1 MKTKNKD
8 QFHWIFLI
16 FFWFILGTTICAQ
29 LIADYGT
36 MEAIRQ
42 SALILLSSIV
52 LAHFLSDV
60 MLPKA
65 LRKNKMALFAVQ
77 AFVVVLLL
85 SLCLAV
91 IYAVFSDSHAR
102 NRAFP
107 EEANMTTFQFLWAR
121 FCGSIPAAI
130 LICGTACGLRFYQE
144 HNEIERNHAELKQ
157 VHLEAQIKILQDQ
170 INPHL
175 MFNIL
180 NHIHILM
187 QSNVKLASDLLI
199 QFSDILRYQLYE
211 CNKEYVALYL
221 EIKYLKDL
229 VSVEKTRWG
238 DELDVKTN
246 WNIEDGQLQIVP
258 LLLVPLIENAFK
270 HVSRLPNQKGYVHL
284 SCEQKDK
291 QLIFKIENSYTEQYK
306 VPSNS
311 QGLGL
316 ENVSKR
322 LAIQYPNRHELNINK
337 TDSDFTVMLVLD
349 LK

>member
-1 MKTKNKD
+1 M
-8 QFHWIFLI
+8 FLV
-16 FFWFILGTTICAQ
+16 FFWCLLGFTIWGQ
-29 LIADYGT
+29 LIEDYNFW
-36 MEAIRQ
+36 
-42 SALILLSSIV
+42 SATSQAVLILFCSTA

-60 MLPKA
+60 LLPLA
-65 LRKNKMALFAVQ
+65 LRKNKMTLFAIQGV
-77 AFVVVLLL
+77 VVVLLL
-85 SLCLAV
+85 SFCLAV
-91 IYAVFSDSHAR
+91 IYTVFSNPDSRSRVYPDEVDLTAI
-102 NRAFP
+102 
-107 EEANMTTFQFLWAR
+107 QFLWAR
-121 FCGSIPAAI
+121 FYGSIPAAI
-130 LICGTACGLRFYQE
+130 LINGTACGLRFYQE
-144 HNEIERNHAELKQ
+144 HNVIEKSHAELKQ

-187 QSNVKLASDLLI
+187 QSDVKLASDLLV

-211 CNKEYVALYL
+211 CNKEYVPLHL

-229 VSVEKTRWG
+229 IAVEETRWG
-238 DELDVKTN
+238 NELEVKSK

-284 SCEQKDK
+284 SCK
-291 QLIFKIENSYTEQYK
+291 QLKNQLNFKIENSYTEQYK
-306 VPSNS
+306 IPSKN

-316 ENVSKR
+316 ENVKKR
-322 LAIQYPNRHELNINK
+322 LEIQYPEKYKLNIHK
-337 TDSDFTVMLVLD
+337 TDSDFTVEVVLD

>member
-1 MKTKNKD
+1 MTIKYKNR
-8 QFHWIFLI
+8 HWIFLI
-16 FFWFILGTTICAQ
+16 FFWFILGITIWAQ
-29 LIADYGT
+29 LIADYGI
-36 MEAIRQ
+36 MSAIRQ
-42 SALILLSSIV
+42 SFLILLSAIV

-65 LRKNKMALFAVQ
+65 LRKNKMTLFAVQ

-85 SLCLAV
+85 SFCLAV
-91 IYAVFSDSHAR
+91 IYAVFSDSHTR
-102 NRAFP
+102 NRLYP
-107 EEANMTTFQFLWAR
+107 EEANMATIEFLWAR
-121 FCGSIPAAI
+121 FCGSIPAAL

-144 HNEIERNHAELKQ
+144 HNVIERNHAELKQ

-187 QSNVKLASDLLI
+187 QSNVELASVLLV

-211 CNKEYVALYL
+211 CNKEYVALHL

-229 VSVEKTRWG
+229 IAVEETRWG
-238 DELDVKTN
+238 NELEVKSK
-246 WNIEDGQLQIVP
+246 WNIEDGHLQIVP

-270 HVSRLPNQKGYVHL
+270 HVSRLPNHKGYVHL
-284 SCEQKDK
+284 SCEQINK

-306 VPSNS
+306 VPSKN

-316 ENVSKR
+316 ENVKKR
-322 LAIQYPNRHELNINK
+322 LSIQYPEKHHLEIKN
-337 TDSDFTVMLVLD
+337 TDSDFTVKVILD

>member
-1 MKTKNKD
+1 MKIKNKD
-8 QFHWIFLI
+8 LSQWLFIA
-16 FFWFILGTTICAQ
+16 FFWLILCTTIWAQ
-29 LIADYGT
+29 MIEDYD
-36 MEAIRQ
+36 
-42 SALILLSSIV
+42 ALTATYHAVLFVVCSII

-60 MLPKA
+60 LLPKA
-65 LRKNKMALFAVQ
+65 LRKNKMRLFAFQ
-77 AFVVVLLL
+77 AVLIILLL
-85 SLCLAV
+85 SFCLAV
-91 IYAVFSDSHAR
+91 IYTTFSDVSFRAR
-102 NRAFP
+102 LYP
-107 EEANMTTFQFLWAR
+107 DEQNMTAMQFLWAR
-121 FCGSIPAAI
+121 FYGNIPAAI
-130 LICGTACGLRFYQE
+130 LISGTACGLRFYQE
-144 HNEIERNHAELKQ
+144 HNVIEKNHAQLQQ

-175 MFNIL
+175 MFNVL

-211 CNKEYVALYL
+211 CNKEYVPLYL

-229 VSVEKTRWG
+229 VAVEKTRWG
-238 DELDVKTN
+238 NELEVQAK
-246 WNIEDGQLQIVP
+246 WNIEDGQIQIVP

-284 SCEQKDK
+284 SCEQENK
-291 QLIFKIENSYTEQYK
+291 QLVFKIENSYTEQYK
-306 VPSNS
+306 DPSKS

-316 ENVSKR
+316 ENVQKR
-322 LAIQYPNRHELNINK
+322 LAIQYADRYELKIDK

>member
-1 MKTKNKD
+1 MIAINKNK
-8 QFHWIFLI
+8 HWIFLV
-16 FFWFILGTTICAQ
+16 FFWCLLGMTIWAQ
-29 LIADYGT
+29 MIEDYDFW
-36 MEAIRQ
+36 
-42 SALILLSSIV
+42 SATVQAFLVLLCSAF

-60 MLPKA
+60 ILPNA
-65 LRKNKMALFAVQ
+65 LRKNKMSVFAVQ
-77 AFVVVLLL
+77 SVIVVLLL
-85 SLCLAV
+85 SFCLAL
-91 IYAVFSDSHAR
+91 IYTVFSDVGSRGRVYHHDEG
-102 NRAFP
+102 NL
-107 EEANMTTFQFLWAR
+107 NTFQFLLAR
-121 FCGSIPAAI
+121 FWGSIPAAI
-130 LICGTACGLRFYQE
+130 LINGTACGLRFYQE
-144 HNEIERNHAELKQ
+144 HGVIEKNHAQLKQ

-187 QSNVKLASDLLI
+187 QSDVKLASVLLV

-211 CNKEYVALYL
+211 CNKEYVPLHL

-229 VSVEKTRWG
+229 IAVEETRWG
-238 DELDVKTN
+238 NELKVKSK

-284 SCEQKDK
+284 SCEQSNS
-291 QLIFKIENSYTEQYK
+291 QLYFKIENSHTEQYK
-306 VPSNS
+306 IPSKS

-316 ENVSKR
+316 ENVKKR
-322 LAIQYPNRHELNINK
+322 LAIQYPEKHQLNINK
-337 TDSDFTVMLVLD
+337 TDSDFTVTVVLD

>member
-1 MKTKNKD
+1 MITINKNR
-8 QFHWIFLI
+8 HWIFLV
-16 FFWFILGTTICAQ
+16 FFWCLLGITIWGQ
-29 LIADYGT
+29 MIEDYNFLSAT
-36 MEAIRQ
+36 VQAFLVLFCSAI
-42 SALILLSSIV
+42 

-60 MLPKA
+60 ILPKA
-65 LRKNKMALFAVQ
+65 LRKNKMNWFAVQ
-77 AFVVVLLL
+77 SVIVVLLL
-85 SLCLAV
+85 SFCLAL
-91 IYAVFSDSHAR
+91 IYTFFSDTISR
-102 NRAFP
+102 SRVFP
-107 EEANMTTFQFLWAR
+107 DEANLNNFQFLWAR

-130 LICGTACGLRFYQE
+130 LINGTACGLRFYQE
-144 HNEIERNHAELKQ
+144 HNVIEKNHAQLQQ

-175 MFNIL
+175 MFNVL

-187 QSNVKLASDLLI
+187 QSDVKLASVLLV

-211 CNKEYVALYL
+211 CNKEYVPLHL

-229 VSVEKTRWG
+229 IAVEETRWG
-238 DELDVKTN
+238 NELEVKSK

-284 SCEQKDK
+284 SCEQSNS
-291 QLIFKIENSYTEQYK
+291 QLYFKIENSHTEQYK
-306 VPSNS
+306 IPSKS

-316 ENVSKR
+316 ENVKKR
-322 LAIQYPNRHELNINK
+322 LAIQYPEKYQLSINK
-337 TDSDFTVMLVLD
+337 TDSDFTVIVVLD

>member
-16 FFWFILGTTICAQ
+16 FFWFILGTTIWAQ

-36 MEAIRQ
+36 MSATYQ
-42 SALILLSSIV
+42 SVLILLSSIV

-60 MLPKA
+60 MLPNA
-65 LRKNKMALFAVQ
+65 LRKNKMTLFAVQ

-85 SLCLAV
+85 ALCLAV
-91 IYAVFSDSHAR
+91 IYAAFSDLQRR
-102 NRAFP
+102 NQLDP
-107 EEANMTTFQFLWAR
+107 EEVNMTTIQFLWER

-144 HNEIERNHAELKQ
+144 HNLIEKSHAQLQQ

-175 MFNIL
+175 MFNVL

-284 SCEQKDK
+284 SCEQENK

-306 VPSNS
+306 TPSKS

-316 ENVSKR
+316 ENVRKR
-322 LAIQYPNRHELNINK
+322 LAIQYTNRHELKIEK
-337 TDSDFTVMLVLD
+337 TDSDFTVAVVLD

>member
-1 MKTKNKD
+1 MITKNKGR
-8 QFHWIFLI
+8 HWMFLV
-16 FFWFILGTTICAQ
+16 FFWFILGITIWAQ

-36 MEAIRQ
+36 MSATGQ
-42 SALILLSSIV
+42 SVLILLSSIV

-60 MLPKA
+60 MLPLA
-65 LRKNKMALFAVQ
+65 LRKSKMTLFAVQ

-102 NRAFP
+102 DRLYP
-107 EEANMTTFQFLWAR
+107 EEANMTSIQFLWAR

-144 HNEIERNHAELKQ
+144 HNVIEKNHAQLQQ

-175 MFNIL
+175 MFNVL

-187 QSNVKLASDLLI
+187 QSDVKLASVLLV

-211 CNKEYVALYL
+211 CNKEYVPLHL
-221 EIKYLKDL
+221 EVKYLKDL
-229 VSVEKTRWG
+229 IAVEKTRWG
-238 DELDVKTN
+238 NELEVESKWT
-246 WNIEDGQLQIVP
+246 IEDGQLQIVP

-270 HVSRLPNQKGYVHL
+270 HVSRLPNQRGYVHL
-284 SCEQKDK
+284 SCEQVDK
-291 QLIFKIENSYTEQYK
+291 QLSFKIENSYTEQYK
-306 VPSNS
+306 IPSKN

-316 ENVSKR
+316 ENVKKR
-322 LAIQYPNRHELNINK
+322 LSIQYPEKYQLSIDK
-337 TDSDFTVMLVLD
+337 SDSDFTVKVVLD
-349 LK
+349 LE

>member
-1 MKTKNKD
+1 M
-8 QFHWIFLI
+8 FLV
-16 FFWFILGTTICAQ
+16 FFWFILGITIWAQ

-36 MEAIRQ
+36 MSATVQ
-42 SALILLSSIV
+42 SVLILLSSIV

-60 MLPKA
+60 MLPHA
-65 LRKNKMALFAVQ
+65 LRKSKMTLFAVQ

-102 NRAFP
+102 DRLYP
-107 EEANMTTFQFLWAR
+107 EEANMTSIQFLWAR

-144 HNEIERNHAELKQ
+144 HNVIEKNHAQLQQ

-175 MFNIL
+175 MFNVL

-187 QSNVKLASDLLI
+187 QSDVKLASVLLV

-211 CNKEYVALYL
+211 CNKEYVPLHL
-221 EIKYLKDL
+221 EVKYLKDL
-229 VSVEKTRWG
+229 IAVEKTRWG
-238 DELDVKTN
+238 NELEVESKWT
-246 WNIEDGQLQIVP
+246 IEDGQLQIVP

-270 HVSRLPNQKGYVHL
+270 HVSRLPNQRGYVHL
-284 SCEQKDK
+284 SCEQVHK
-291 QLIFKIENSYTEQYK
+291 QLSFKIENSYTEQYK
-306 VPSNS
+306 IPSKN

-316 ENVSKR
+316 ENVKKR
-322 LAIQYPNRHELNINK
+322 LAIQYPEKHQFTINK
-337 TDSDFTVMLVLD
+337 TNSDFTVTVTLD

>member
-1 MKTKNKD
+1 MYITNKGR
-8 QFHWIFLI
+8 HRIFLV
-16 FFWFILGTTICAQ
+16 FFWFILGTTIWAQ
-29 LIADYGT
+29 LIADYGVMSAT
-36 MEAIRQ
+36 IQ
-42 SALILLSSIV
+42 SILILLSSSV

-60 MLPKA
+60 ILPNA
-65 LRKNKMALFAVQ
+65 LRKNKMTLFALQ

-91 IYAVFSDSHAR
+91 IYAVFSDSSAR
-102 NRAFP
+102 ARLFP
-107 EEANMTTFQFLWAR
+107 EEAHMSSIHFLWAR
-121 FCGSIPAAI
+121 FCGSIPAAL
-130 LICGTACGLRFYQE
+130 LINGTACGLRFYQE
-144 HNEIERNHAELKQ
+144 HNVIERNHAQLLQ

-175 MFNIL
+175 MFNVL

-187 QSNVKLASDLLI
+187 QSNVELASVLLV

-211 CNKEYVALYL
+211 CNKEYVPLYL

-229 VSVEKTRWG
+229 IAVEETRWG
-238 DELDVKTN
+238 NELEVKSK
-246 WNIEDGQLQIVP
+246 WNIENGQLQIVP

-284 SCEQKDK
+284 SCEQVDK

-306 VPSNS
+306 TPSNN

-316 ENVSKR
+316 ENVKKR
-322 LAIQYPNRHELNINK
+322 LAIQYPEKYQLDIDK
-337 TDSDFTVMLVLD
+337 TDSDFTVKVVLS

>member
-1 MKTKNKD
+1 M
-8 QFHWIFLI
+8 FLV
-16 FFWFILGTTICAQ
+16 FFWFILGITIWAQ

-36 MEAIRQ
+36 MSATGQ
-42 SALILLSSIV
+42 SVLILLSSIV

-60 MLPKA
+60 MLPLA
-65 LRKNKMALFAVQ
+65 LRKSKMTLFAVQ

-102 NRAFP
+102 DRLYP
-107 EEANMTTFQFLWAR
+107 EEANMTSIQFLWAR

-144 HNEIERNHAELKQ
+144 HNVIEKNHAQLQQ

-175 MFNIL
+175 MFNVL

-187 QSNVKLASDLLI
+187 QSDVKLASVLLV

-211 CNKEYVALYL
+211 CNKEYVPLHL
-221 EIKYLKDL
+221 EVKYLKDL
-229 VSVEKTRWG
+229 IAVEKTRWG
-238 DELDVKTN
+238 NELEVESKWT
-246 WNIEDGQLQIVP
+246 IEDGQLQIVP

-270 HVSRLPNQKGYVHL
+270 HVSRLPNQRGYVHL
-284 SCEQKDK
+284 SCEQVDK
-291 QLIFKIENSYTEQYK
+291 QLSFKIENSYTEQYK
-306 VPSNS
+306 IPSKN

-316 ENVSKR
+316 ENVKKR
-322 LAIQYPNRHELNINK
+322 LSIQYPEKYQLSIDK
-337 TDSDFTVMLVLD
+337 SDSDFTVKVVLD
-349 LK
+349 LE

>member
-8 QFHWIFLI
+8 KHWVFIV
-16 FFWFILGTTICAQ
+16 FFWCMLGITIFAQ
-29 LIADYGT
+29 LIEDFG
-36 MEAIRQ
+36 I
-42 SALILLSSIV
+42 LSSIYQMILILSCSSF

-60 MLPKA
+60 MLPNA
-65 LRKNKMALFAVQ
+65 LRENKMQLFAIQGVI
-77 AFVVVLLL
+77 VVLIL
-85 SLCLAV
+85 SFCLAL
-91 IYAVFSDSHAR
+91 IYTIFSNASLKMRLYHDEGSMSTL
-102 NRAFP
+102 
-107 EEANMTTFQFLWAR
+107 EFLWAR
-121 FCGSIPAAI
+121 FYGSIPAAI
-130 LICGTACGLRFYQE
+130 LINGTACGLRFYQE
-144 HNEIERNHAELKQ
+144 HNVIEKNHAQLQQ

-175 MFNIL
+175 MFNVL

-187 QSNVKLASDLLI
+187 QSNVKLASVLLV

-211 CNKEYVALYL
+211 CNKEFVSLYL

-229 VSVEKTRWG
+229 VAVEKIRWG
-238 DELDVKTN
+238 DELEVQSK

-284 SCEQKDK
+284 SCEQDNK

-306 VPSNS
+306 IQSKS

-316 ENVSKR
+316 ANVQKR
-322 LAIQYPNRHELNINK
+322 LKIQYPDRHDLKTEK
-337 TDSDFTVMLVLD
+337 TDSDFTVTLALD
-349 LK
+349 LN

>member
-1 MKTKNKD
+1 MNITNKGR
-8 QFHWIFLI
+8 HRIFLV
-16 FFWFILGTTICAQ
+16 FFWFILGITIWAQ
-29 LIADYGT
+29 LIADYGIMSAT
-36 MEAIRQ
+36 IQ

-60 MLPKA
+60 MLPNA
-65 LRKNKMALFAVQ
+65 LRKNKMTLFALQ

-91 IYAVFSDSHAR
+91 IYAVFSDSNAR
-102 NRAFP
+102 ARLFP
-107 EEANMTTFQFLWAR
+107 EEAHMSSIHFLWAR

-130 LICGTACGLRFYQE
+130 LINGTACGLRFYQE
-144 HNEIERNHAELKQ
+144 HNVIERNHAQLLQ

-175 MFNIL
+175 MFNVL

-187 QSNVKLASDLLI
+187 QSNVELASVLLVR
-199 QFSDILRYQLYE
+199 FSDILRYQLYE
-211 CNKEYVALYL
+211 CNKEYVPLYL

-229 VSVEKTRWG
+229 IAVEETRWG
-238 DELDVKTN
+238 NELEVKSK

-270 HVSRLPNQKGYVHL
+270 HVSRLPNQRGYVHL
-284 SCEQKDK
+284 SCEQSNS
-291 QLIFKIENSYTEQYK
+291 QLHFKIENSHTEQYK
-306 VPSNS
+306 IPSKS

-316 ENVSKR
+316 ENVKKR
-322 LAIQYPNRHELNINK
+322 LAIQYPEKHQLSINK
-337 TDSDFTVMLVLD
+337 TDSDFIVTVVLD